1 MNAQFT
7 ENKEA
12 AILGILTAGLA
23 IFLLAEHATPAASL
37 PSTAEAAETRTVANA
52 ALDSVCQ
59 TILDASNK
67 LYSTSFHMYMTQTSP
82 GIENGKPVNSELIF
96 VGGPR
101 RYVLYD
107 GKWTASPFST
117 EDLKELEERNL
128 KNAKNQSCRYL
139 RDESVN
145 GECADLYTQ
154 HSKSEN
160 GKDDSQVWISKSKGL
175 VLRTE
180 TDLDTGGGTNGK
192 NHLSLRFEY
201 GNVQAPKL

>member
-1 MNAQFT
+1 MFSDQTRKASTSAVVF
-7 ENKEA
+7 A
-12 AILGILTAGLA
+12 ALA
-23 IFLLAEHATPAASL
+23 MFFLAEHATPSAGLRSI
-37 PSTAEAAETRTVANA
+37 AEAAEMRRVANP

-67 LYSTSFHMYMTQTSP
+67 LYATPFHMLMTQTSP

-96 VGGPR
+96 VGGAR

-107 GKWTASPFST
+107 GKWTDSPFST

-139 RDESVN
+139 RDDPVGGES
-145 GECADLYTQ
+145 AALYTQ
-154 HSKSEN
+154 HSESEH
-160 GKDDSQVWISKSKGL
+160 GKDDSQIWISKSKGV
-175 VLRTE
+175 VLRME
-180 TDLDTGGGTNGK
+180 TDLHTGGGANGK
-192 NHLSLRFEY
+192 SHLSIRFAY

>member
-1 MNAQFT
+1 MNVQLN
-7 ENKEA
+7 EKKEA
-12 AILGILTAGLA
+12 AILGILTAALA
-23 IFLLAEHATPAASL
+23 IFLLAEHATPAAGL
-37 PSTAEAAETRTVANA
+37 PSTAEAAETRAVANA
-52 ALDSVCQ
+52 GLDSVCQ

-67 LYSTSFHMYMTQTSP
+67 LYSTPFHMYMTQTSP

-107 GKWTASPFST
+107 GKWTPSPFST

-139 RDESVN
+139 RDEPVN
-145 GECADLYTQ
+145 GESAALYTQ
-154 HSKSEN
+154 HSESEN

-180 TDLDTGGGTNGK
+180 TDLDTAGGANGK
-192 NHLSLRFEY
+192 NHLSIRFEY

>member
-1 MNAQFT
+1 MFSDET
-7 ENKEA
+7 REA
-12 AILGILTAGLA
+12 SISAVLVAALA
-23 IFLLAEHATPAASL
+23 IFLLAEHATPAAGL
-37 PSTAEAAETRTVANA
+37 PSTTEAAEMRRVASP

-67 LYSTSFHMYMTQTSP
+67 LYSTPFHMHMTQTSP

-107 GKWTASPFST
+107 GKWTDSPFST

-139 RDESVN
+139 RDEPVN
-145 GECADLYTQ
+145 GESAALYTQ
-154 HSKSEN
+154 HSESEN
-160 GKDDSQVWISKSKGL
+160 GKDDSQIWISKSKGL
-175 VLRTE
+175 VLRME
-180 TDLDTGGGTNGK
+180 TDLDTGGGANGK
-192 NHLSLRFEY
+192 SHLSIRFEY